1 MKEVV
6 LVAMK
11 MANFKGVSNLEVSF
25 GTITNVSGA
34 NGTGKTTL
42 YDAYMWCLF
51 GKGADGSSIDV
62 QPLDASGK
70 VIHRIETSVEVTL
83 SVDGEEVIVKRCLNE
98 NWVKPRGQQEEVL
111 KGRTTEFWWNG
122 SPIPLSDSSK
132 IDAIC
137 KSEDWLMLST
147 ITAFMR
153 MKTEDR
159 RAKLQSIAKIQ
170 TDEEIAAGYPHVL
183 TALHSGK
190 TVGEYQRQ
198 VKSEL
203 ERVKDKAK
211 EIPTRLDQ
219 LDKTKV
225 DYDFDAL
232 EKEEVELKEKIDDL
246 NASLAA
252 TVTQSDVDRAAKF
265 RSELAS
271 VGQQLLEIENE
282 IDRARQKRIGEFEE
296 KISKSNAA
304 IAGYSKS
311 IAEIDERIGRNK
323 KLLDEKKAEFNQ
335 KQAEWMK
342 ENQTQYVDTVEAV
355 CPTCNRPLPEEEV
368 AEARERAIQAFNARH
383 NKLLDDL
390 YADAERINGDIKML
404 EQSIQQDRQE
414 RNRIDIMLKNEK
426 EILKAAETGKKNVPE
441 RSLALAAKEEYQKLL
456 TKKGEIERDI
466 RLALAPTAT
475 DTEREEK
482 RKNLVAQRD
491 EYQARQ
497 KDVHLKLGQRETNKN
512 IDKQKAAL
520 EEEKKALSQKTAE
533 LEMVQDE
540 IWDFK
545 KRKITIVEEAVSSFF
560 KIVRW
565 RMFEQNLTND
575 GEKELCEA
583 IIDGKPYGTQNLAMQ
598 MNAGID
604 IINGISSALGVRLP
618 LFIDQKESVT
628 DLIETETQLIT
639 LEVTAG
645 SKLNISIIK
654 N

>member
-62 QPLDASGK
+62 QPLDASGH
-70 VIHRIETSVEVTL
+70 VIHRVETSVEIIL
-83 SVDGEEVIVKRCLNE
+83 SVDGEEVVLKRCLNE

-122 SPIPLSDSSK
+122 SPIQLSDSSK

-147 ITAFMR
+147 ITAFMG

-198 VKSEL
+198 VKAEL

-232 EKEEVELKEKIDDL
+232 DKEEVELKEKIDDL

-311 IAEIDERIGRNK
+311 IAEIDERIGRNE

-414 RNRIDIMLKNEK
+414 RNRIDMLLKNER

-441 RSLALAAKEEYQKLL
+441 RSLALSAKEEYQKLL

-512 IDKQKAAL
+512 IDKQKSSL

-533 LEMVQDE
+533 LEMIQDE

>member
-83 SVDGEEVIVKRCLNE
+83 SVDGEEVIFKRCLNE

-147 ITAFMR
+147 ITAFMG

-198 VKSEL
+198 VKAEL

-304 IAGYSKS
+304 ISGYSKS

-414 RNRIDIMLKNEK
+414 RNRIDMLLKNER

-512 IDKQKAAL
+512 IDKQKSAL

>member
-11 MANFKGVSNLEVSF
+11 VANFKGITNLEASF
-25 GTITNVSGA
+25 GSITKVSGA
-34 NGTGKTTL
+34 NGTGKTSL

-51 GKGADGSSIDV
+51 GKGADGSQIDV
-62 QPLDASGK
+62 QPLDAAGH
-70 VIHRIETSVEVTL
+70 VIHRVETSVEIIL
-83 SVDGEEVIVKRCLNE
+83 SVDGEEVIFKRCLNE

-122 SPIPLSDSSK
+122 SPIPMSDSSK

-198 VKSEL
+198 VKAEL

-296 KISKSNAA
+296 KISESNAA

-311 IAEIDERIGRNK
+311 IAEIDERIGRNE
-323 KLLDEKKAEFNQ
+323 KLLDDKKAEFNQ

-368 AEARERAIQAFNARH
+368 SDARERAIQAFNARH

-404 EQSIQQDRQE
+404 EQSIQQDRKE
-414 RNRIDIMLKNEK
+414 RSRIDLLLKNEK
-426 EILKAAETGKKNVPE
+426 GILEAAETGKKNVPE
-441 RSLALAAKEEYQKLL
+441 RSLALSAKEEYQKLL

-466 RLALAPTAT
+466 RLALAPTTT

-512 IDKQKAAL
+512 IDKQKSAL

>member
-62 QPLDASGK
+62 QPLDASGH
-70 VIHRIETSVEVTL
+70 VIHRVETSVEIIL
-83 SVDGEEVIVKRCLNE
+83 SVDGEEVVLKRCLNE

-198 VKSEL
+198 VKAEL

-414 RNRIDIMLKNEK
+414 RNRIDMLLKNER

-441 RSLALAAKEEYQKLL
+441 RSLALSAKEEYQKLL

-512 IDKQKAAL
+512 IDKQKSAL

-645 SKLNISIIK
+645 SKLTIQIIK

>member
-11 MANFKGVSNLEVSF
+11 VANFKGITNLEASF
-25 GTITNVSGA
+25 GSITKVSGA
-34 NGTGKTTL
+34 NGTGKTSL

-51 GKGADGSSIDV
+51 GKGADGSQIDV
-62 QPLDASGK
+62 QPLDAFGH
-70 VIHRIETSVEVTL
+70 VIHRVETSVEIIL
-83 SVDGEEVIVKRCLNE
+83 SVDGEEVIFKRCLNE

-122 SPIPLSDSSK
+122 SPIQMSDSSK

-198 VKSEL
+198 VKAEL
-203 ERVKDKAK
+203 ERVKEKAK

-311 IAEIDERIGRNK
+311 IAEIDERIGRNE

-368 AEARERAIQAFNARH
+368 VDARERAIQAFNARH

-414 RNRIDIMLKNEK
+414 RNRIDLLRKNEK
-426 EILKAAETGKKNVPE
+426 EILEAAETGKKNVPE

-482 RKNLVAQRD
+482 RKNLVVQRD

-512 IDKQKAAL
+512 IDKQKEAL
-520 EEEKKALSQKTAE
+520 EEEKKALSKKTAE

-545 KRKITIVEEAVSSFF
+545 KRKITIVEESVSSFF

>member
-11 MANFKGVSNLEVSF
+11 VANFKGITNLEASF
-25 GTITNVSGA
+25 GSITKVSGA
-34 NGTGKTTL
+34 NGTGKTSL

-51 GKGADGSSIDV
+51 GKGADGSQIDV
-62 QPLDASGK
+62 QPLDAVGH
-70 VIHRIETSVEVTL
+70 VIHRVETSVEIIL
-83 SVDGEEVIVKRCLNE
+83 SVDGEEVIFKRCLKE

-122 SPIPLSDSSK
+122 SPIPMSDSSK

-198 VKSEL
+198 VKAEL

-232 EKEEVELKEKIDDL
+232 DKEEVELKEKIDDL

-311 IAEIDERIGRNK
+311 IAEIDERIGRNE

-414 RNRIDIMLKNEK
+414 RNRIDMLLKNER

-441 RSLALAAKEEYQKLL
+441 RSLALSAKEEYQKLL

-491 EYQARQ
+491 EYQSRQ

>member
-62 QPLDASGK
+62 QPLDAAGH
-70 VIHRIETSVEVTL
+70 VIHRVETSVEVTL
-83 SVDGEEVIVKRCLNE
+83 SVDGEEVILKRCLNE

-122 SPIPLSDSSK
+122 SPIQLSDSSK

-198 VKSEL
+198 VKAEL

-232 EKEEVELKEKIDDL
+232 DKEEVELKEKIDDL

-311 IAEIDERIGRNK
+311 IAEIDERIGRNE
-323 KLLDEKKAEFNQ
+323 KLLNEKKAEFNQ

-368 AEARERAIQAFNARH
+368 ADARERAIQAFNARH
-383 NKLLDDL
+383 NKVLDDL

-414 RNRIDIMLKNEK
+414 RNRIDMLLKNER

-583 IIDGKPYGTQNLAMQ
+583 IIDGKPYGTQNLATQ

>member
-83 SVDGEEVIVKRCLNE
+83 SVDGEEVIFKRCLNE

-122 SPIPLSDSSK
+122 SPIPMSDSSK

-147 ITAFMR
+147 ITAFMG

-311 IAEIDERIGRNK
+311 IAEIDERIGRNE

-414 RNRIDIMLKNEK
+414 RNRIDMLLKNEK

-512 IDKQKAAL
+512 IDKQKASL
-520 EEEKKALSQKTAE
+520 EEEKKALSQKTSE